1 MSLLVGAGGRVRWG
15 WRLGL
20 FFLLALGGSFLLG
33 GLAYALV
40 PGLGAGGSAASPF
53 VGVGLTLVAALLAS
67 WVVARALE
75 GVPLAALGLPMDA
88 GSAREAGLGF
98 LVGGGLIAAVVA
110 LLAATGAVTWSA
122 GAGFGAE
129 SAAGPVVATLF
140 LCLAAMEEE
149 LLFRG
154 YPLQLLAGRVG
165 GPAAIGITAVG
176 FGLLHAFNPG
186 LDPIALLNIVLA
198 GILLGTAYWRTFSLW
213 FAAGVHLG
221 WNWVMGVAS
230 DLPVSGIGPG
240 RTGFGFLD
248 TPGVDA
254 ATHGPAWWSGGA
266 FGPEAGLAVT
276 LVTLV
281 AIAWVARTPLLGRT
295 DRGAGA
301 TPLPLRL
308 RDGSGGGPG
317 GGSDPAARPGAADG
331 ENA

>member
-1 MSLLVGAGGRVRWG
+1 VSILVGRGGRVRWG

-20 FFLLALGGSFLLG
+20 FFLLAAGGSFLLG
-33 GLAYALV
+33 GLAYGLA
-40 PGLGAGGSAASPF
+40 PGLTAGASGTGPF

-67 WVVARALE
+67 WAAARGLE
-75 GVPLAALGLPMDA
+75 GVSLAALGLPLDA
-88 GSAREAGLGF
+88 RAAREAGFGF

-122 GAGFGAE
+122 EAAPGGA
-129 SAAGPVVATLF
+129 SVVGPAVATLF
-140 LCLAAMEEE
+140 FCLAALEEE

-154 YPLQLLAGRVG
+154 YPLQLLAGQVD

-176 FGLLHAFNPG
+176 FALVHGFNPG
-186 LDPIALLNIVLA
+186 VDPIALLNIVLA

-221 WNWVMGVAS
+221 WNWVMGVAA
-230 DLPVSGIGPG
+230 DLPVSGIGSG

-248 TPGVDA
+248 TPGFDA

-281 AIAWVARTPLLGRT
+281 AIVWVARTPRLRRAG
-295 DRGAGA
+295 RGAGSRA
-301 TPLPLRL
+301 LPLRL
-308 RDGSGGGPG
+308 R
-317 GGSDPAARPGAADG
+317 AGASDG
-331 ENA
+331 ENG